1 MIPLIRVI
9 LVVEVVVVVAV
20 EVMGQGA
27 AVAVVVEV
35 KVVELILLLA
45 VVAMATFVVRLVRL
59 MVGAEDCRR
68 RDELRLRGLL
78 FERTKI
84 QIIYLL

>member
-9 LVVEVVVVVAV
+9 LVVVVVVVVAV

-27 AVAVVVEV
+27 VVVVVEV

-45 VVAMATFVVRLVRL
+45 VVAVATFVVRLVRL
-59 MVGAEDCRR
+59 MVGTEDCSR

-78 FERTKI
+78 FERTKM

>member
-9 LVVEVVVVVAV
+9 LVVEVVVLVEV

-27 AVAVVVEV
+27 AVVVVEV

-45 VVAMATFVVRLVRL
+45 VVAVATFVVRLVRL
-59 MVGAEDCRR
+59 MVGTEDCRR

-78 FERTKI
+78 FERTKM
-84 QIIYLL
+84 QITYLL

>member
-9 LVVEVVVVVAV
+9 LVVVEV
-20 EVMGQGA
+20 EVMGQG
-27 AVAVVVEV
+27 AVVVEV

-45 VVAMATFVVRLVRL
+45 VVAVATFVVRLVRL
-59 MVGAEDCRR
+59 MVGTEDCSR

-78 FERTKI
+78 FERTKM